1 MATKEIFGPVI
12 GLMKVDQLA
21 EAIDLINSSSYANT
35 CSIFSN
41 DGMEAQQFIDSVHP
55 SMVGVNLGVPAPMA
69 FFSFGGSKE
78 SFFGDVKVH
87 GQSSIEFFTEE
98 HTVMQRWFNL
108 DDNQQLNP
116 HWDQK

>member
-1 MATKEIFGPVI
+1 
-12 GLMKVDQLA
+12 
-21 EAIDLINSSSYANT
+21 
-35 CSIFSN
+35 
-41 DGMEAQQFIDSVHP
+41 MEAQQFIDSVHP

-78 SFFGDVKVH
+78 SFFGDIKVH

-108 DDNQQLNP
+108 DVNQELNP
-116 HWDQK
+116 HWNK